1 VRKSRAIEI
10 ALVIDEY
17 LRFVDQPPESGGMH
31 DTITVAL
38 VLAAIWRYRFL
49 IAPPPTLLF
58 MGGVRCQCAWGVCHF
73 SQ

>member
-31 DTITVAL
+31 DTITIAL
-38 VLAAIWRYRFL
+38 VVAAICCCRFPV
-49 IAPPPTLLF
+49 APTLALIF
-58 MGGVRCQCAWGVCHF
+58 MGGVGCQCAWGVCHF
-73 SQ
+73 S